1 MGPYVDCPTTKTV
14 LLENSLEPGTQ
25 LGEFT
30 PFSGPQGSRAQ
41 DLSALVSHYVGE
53 VLGRGNVAL
62 SREGCPRL

>member
-14 LLENSLEPGTQ
+14 LLENSLEPRTQ

-41 DLSALVSHYVGE
+41 DLCLLWSHTTWARCWGGE
-53 VLGRGNVAL
+53 M
-62 SREGCPRL
+62 